1 MRNEII
7 DKVIDEVVNG
17 SSESDEFKMAMKQ
30 FIMNKFDG
38 NASEGDFNTVISLI
52 RETGGNADANDNN

>member
-30 FIMNKFDG
+30 FIKNKFDG